1 MLVVT
6 KHTILSCDVILAE
19 FIFLYQHPKGVLA
32 LRLNQPCFS
41 PRFRALAPF
50 SALSAIH
57 AVKQFCF
64 NYFSAPPRETS
75 TSFRFFLGFRFGC
88 GSAALRLPVPA

>member
-50 SALSAIH
+50 S
-57 AVKQFCF
+57 
-64 NYFSAPPRETS
+64 
-75 TSFRFFLGFRFGC
+75 FFVF
-88 GSAALRLPVPA
+88 PVF